1 MTIKT
6 KINRNKRKTIKGVI
20 VKISGNK
27 TVKVEYSYKISHPEY
42 KKTIKRKT
50 ILHVH
55 DENNIS
61 KIGNEV
67 EVMATRPLS
76 KTKHFRLI
84 KVLTNI

>member
-1 MTIKT
+1 MTIEK
-6 KINRNKRKTIKGVI
+6 KINRNKRKTITGII

-27 TVKVEYSYKISHPEY
+27 TVKFEFSYKISHPQY
-42 KKTIKRKT
+42 KKIINRKT
-50 ILHVH
+50 ILSVH

-61 KIGNEV
+61 KIGDKV

-76 KTKHFRLI
+76 KTKHFRLT